1 VLGKFPRKRFSDC
14 TILLGL
20 TGRLSAIRFVLTFTT
35 NFVGRKHPSIAKP
48 GNENFNPPS
57 PKGGYSVKKII
68 TGWKTYRTRFLVRA
82 HQLDQAFSFTD
93 VLGREHRGRAGDYL
107 VESSDA
113 TRSIAPREIF
123 EDVYVEM
130 EAAEPLTT
138 PGTGKKPAGK
148 GRVSG
153 STLKRRPSFRAAS
166 A

>member
-1 VLGKFPRKRFSDC
+1 LGKFPRQKFSDC

-20 TGRLSAIRFVLTFTT
+20 TGRPSAIRFVLTFTT
-35 NFVGRKHPSIAKP
+35 NFVGRKHPSIA
-48 GNENFNPPS
+48 NPATKTSTLPP
-57 PKGGYSVKKII
+57 PKGGYPVKKTM

-82 HQLDQAFSFTD
+82 HQLNQALSFTD

-130 EAAEPLTT
+130 EAAEPLAT
-138 PGTGKKPAGK
+138 PGTGKKPPGK
-148 GRVSG
+148 GRVCG
-153 STLKRRPSFRAAS
+153 STLKRRPSSRAAC